1 MNYKITD
8 TEFHLE
14 NPQSISGLYMPLVNE
29 KVMSCITPD
38 GHGDNK
44 ISQDCFFLEPVSIEN
59 LHSSMSTRN
68 FWCLV
73 DGAANP
79 WSAFGYS
86 VWQQAMRAKGEGAH
100 KAGDSVTLK
109 AGPYWQEI
117 KCQAPDGLESAV
129 LSFCPVG
136 QDGVELMVVTLSNTS
151 QSAKSLTPVVA
162 VPIYARGA
170 DHIRDHR
177 HVTSLLNRT
186 AVTQDGVVVTPSMA
200 FDERG
205 HHKNDISYGVFA
217 RDEFGE
223 LPVGAIPTVEDYI
236 GDGGSYM
243 LPMSVFAQG
252 THPDKLRHCGDTV
265 DGCES
270 IGALWFEKITLE
282 PGESHSYVIAL
293 SYNNEGLEYLDYE
306 KALKAFEEMKIYWN
320 NQKIITCHSSE
331 ADFDKWMAWV
341 SLQPHLRRIYGCSFL
356 PHHDYGRGGRGWR
369 DLWQDCLS
377 LILIKPEMVRNDL
390 KNFFA
395 GVRVDGTNATIIGS
409 KPGEFVADRNSIV
422 RVWMDHAYWPF
433 RTVSLYLEQTGDY
446 AFLFETRPYFRDKIL
461 NRGTKIDE
469 AYVDDGKNVLLDKDG
484 NVYQGTLLEH
494 ILLQHLA
501 QFFDVGEHNHMRLH
515 GADWNDAID
524 MASKRGESVAFTAA
538 YSGNLKELAKLCRV
552 VKNKHGVKSVRIFK
566 ELTSLLYAGSDTYK
580 SIEAKNALLE
590 SFCNESCGQVSGE
603 MAEVDMDVLADT
615 LETMGQWIAG
625 HIRATEFVHD
635 DEGQSWFNGYYN
647 NNGQQVEGMKNGEAR
662 MMLTGQVFTILSG
675 TAADEQVAQISSAAD
690 KYLYKEN
697 VGGYCLN
704 TDFKENNMDMGRMF
718 GFAYGHK
725 ENGAVFC
732 HMSVMYAYALYSRG
746 FVKEGYKALE
756 ALYRKAV
763 DFETSHMYPGIPE
776 YFTPE
781 GHGVYSYLTGAGSWL
796 VLTVLTQMYGVRGQE
811 GHLLL
816 NPKLL
821 AQQFDVSGAAG
832 VRLSF
837 AGKLLDI
844 RYENRMGRDIGD
856 YDVEEIYINGRQY
869 FYEGSNG
876 LIEREYIKSLP
887 SDVVNEIRVI
897 LA

>member
-1 MNYKITD
+1 MNYKLTD
-8 TEFHLE
+8 TEFHLD
-14 NPQSISGLYMPLVNE
+14 NPQDLSGLYMPLVNE

-68 FWCLV
+68 FWCIF
-73 DGAANP
+73 DSPEEP

-86 VWQQAMRAKGEGAH
+86 VWQQAKRHTH
-100 KAGDSVTLK
+100 KEDELRDHISLA

-117 KCQAPDGLESAV
+117 KCTQPDGFEAAV

-136 QDGVELMVVTLSNTS
+136 NEGVELMTVTLRNGSDE
-151 QSAKSLTPVVA
+151 AKTFTPVAA
-162 VPIYARGA
+162 VPVYARGA

-177 HVTSLLNRT
+177 HVTSLLNRIR
-186 AVTQDGVVVTPSMA
+186 VTPDGVVVTPSMA

-205 HHKNDISYGVFA
+205 HHKNDISYGVYA
-217 RDEFGE
+217 RGEFGE
-223 LPVGAIPTVEDYI
+223 KPVGAVPTVEDYI
-236 GDGGSYM
+236 GNGGNFLMPGAIFEEGGHLS
-243 LPMSVFAQG
+243 
-252 THPDKLRHCGDTV
+252 KCGDTF
-265 DGCES
+265 DGCEAM
-270 IGALWFEKITLE
+270 GALWFDKMTLE
-282 PGESHSYVIAL
+282 PGESHSYVVVL
-293 SYNNEGLEYLDYE
+293 SYNDEGLSYLDFE
-306 KALKAFEEMKIYWN
+306 KAGRAFEEMKIYWN
-320 NQKIITCHSSE
+320 NQKIITCHTGQK
-331 ADFDKWMAWV
+331 DFDTWMAWV

-433 RTVSLYLEQTGDY
+433 RTVGLYLEQTGDY
-446 AFLFETRPYFRDKIL
+446 AFLFETQPYFRDKIM
-461 NRGTKIDE
+461 NRGGKIDE
-469 AYVDDGKNVLLDKDG
+469 NYIDDGKNRLLTKSG
-484 NVYQGTLLEH
+484 NIYQGTLLEH

-501 QFFDVGEHNHMRLH
+501 QFYDVGEHNHMRLH
-515 GADWNDAID
+515 GADWNDALD
-524 MASKRGESVAFTAA
+524 MAAKRGESVAFTAA
-538 YSGNLKELAKLCRV
+538 YSGNFKEMASLCRLI
-552 VKNKHGVKSVRIFK
+552 KDRQGVKSVRIFK
-566 ELTSLLYAGSDTYK
+566 ELARLLEADRSLYEDVEK
-580 SIEAKNALLE
+580 KNALLLD
-590 SFCNESCGQVSGE
+590 FCNESCECISGE
-603 MAEVDMDVLADT
+603 QTDVDIDVLADT
-615 LETMGQWIAG
+615 LESMGQWIGG
-625 HIRATEFVHD
+625 HIRAMEFVHD
-635 DEGQSWFNGYYN
+635 NEGESWFNGYYN
-647 NNGQQVEGMKNGEAR
+647 NHGEQAEGMKNGEAR

-675 TAADEQVAQISSAAD
+675 TAADEQVEKISRAAE
-690 KYLYKEN
+690 KYLYKEA

-746 FVKEGYKALE
+746 FVEEGYKALA
-756 ALYRKAV
+756 ALYHKAV
-763 DFETSHMYPGIPE
+763 DFETSCMYPGIPE
-776 YFTPE
+776 YFTPR
-781 GHGVYSYLTGAGSWL
+781 GQGVYSYLTGAGSWM
-796 VLTVLTQMYGVRGQE
+796 VLTVLTQMYGVRGKE
-811 GHLLL
+811 GNLLL

-821 AQQFDVSGAAG
+821 AKQFDSEGLAG

-837 AGKLLDI
+837 AGKLLEI
-844 RYENRMGRDIGD
+844 CYENKKHKEIGD
-856 YDVEEIYINGRQY
+856 YDVEEIFVNGRQY
-869 FYEGSNG
+869 FYEGSHG
-876 LIEREYIKSLP
+876 VIEREYIKSLP

-897 LA
+897 LD

>member
-8 TEFHLE
+8 TEFHLDH
-14 NPQSISGLYMPLVNE
+14 PQDISGLYMPLVNE

-73 DGAANP
+73 DGTDEP
-79 WSAFGYS
+79 WSVFGYS
-86 VWQQAMRAKGEGAH
+86 VWQQAERY
-100 KAGDSVTLK
+100 KADSERKNTISLA

-117 KCQAPDGLESAV
+117 KCSALNGLEATV

-136 QDGVELMVVTLSNTS
+136 EEGVELMTVTLRNDSDAAVT
-151 QSAKSLTPVVA
+151 LTPVAA

-177 HVTSLLNRT
+177 HVTSLLNRIK
-186 AVTQDGVVVTPSMA
+186 VTEDGVQVTPSMA

-217 RDEFGE
+217 RGE
-223 LPVGAIPTVEDYI
+223 YGEKPIGAIPAVEDYI
-236 GDGGSYM
+236 GDGGNYLM
-243 LPMSVFAQG
+243 PLSVCSKN
-252 THPDKLRHCGDTV
+252 PVLSKCGDTM
-265 DGCES
+265 DGYEA
-270 IGALWFEKITLE
+270 IGALWFDKITIL
-282 PGESHSYVIAL
+282 PGESHSYVVAL
-293 SYNNEGLEYLDYE
+293 SYNNEGLEYLDFE
-306 KALKAFEEMKIYWN
+306 KAGKAFEEMKIYWN
-320 NQKIITCHSSE
+320 NQKIISCHTSE
-331 ADFDKWMAWV
+331 KDFDTWMAWV

-395 GVRVDGTNATIIGS
+395 GVRIDGTNATIIGS

-433 RTVSLYLEQTGDY
+433 RTVALYLEQTGDY
-446 AFLFETRPYFRDKIL
+446 SFLFETRPYFRDKIM

-469 AYVDDGKNVLLDKDG
+469 SYVDDGKNMLLDKEG
-484 NVYQGTLLEH
+484 NIYQGSLLEH
-494 ILLQHLA
+494 ILLQHLS
-501 QFFDVGEHNHMRLH
+501 QFYDVGEHNHMRLH
-515 GADWNDAID
+515 GADWNDALD
-524 MASKRGESVAFTAA
+524 MAADRGESVAFTAA
-538 YSGNLKELAKLCRV
+538 YSGNFKELAALCRMI
-552 VKNKHGVKSVRIFK
+552 KEKQGVKSVRIFK
-566 ELTSLLYAGSDTYK
+566 ELTALLYADSDVYK
-580 SIEAKNALLE
+580 DVEKKNALLE
-590 SFCNESCGQVSGE
+590 DFCNSSCNVLSGE
-603 MAEVDMDVLADT
+603 MAEVDIDVLADT
-615 LETMGQWIAG
+615 LDAMGQWISG
-625 HIRATEFVHD
+625 HIRSMEFVHD
-635 DEGQSWFNGYYN
+635 DEGESWFNGYYN
-647 NNGQQVEGMKNGEAR
+647 NHGQQAEGMKNGEAR

-675 TAADEQVAQISSAAD
+675 TAADEQVEQISRAAE

-697 VGGYCLN
+697 IGGYCLN

-746 FVKEGYKALE
+746 FVKEGYKALS
-756 ALYRKAV
+756 ALYKKAV
-763 DFETSHMYPGIPE
+763 DFDTSHMYPGIPE
-776 YFTPE
+776 YFTPR
-781 GHGVYSYLTGAGSWL
+781 GQGVYSYLTGAGSWM
-796 VLTVLTQMYGVRGQE
+796 VLTVLTQMYGVRGQ
-811 GHLLL
+811 GGNLCL

-821 AQQFDVSGAAG
+821 AQQFDSEGRAC
-832 VRLSF
+832 VRLNF
-837 AGKLLDI
+837 AGKLLEI
-844 RYENRMGRDIGD
+844 CYENKQHKDIGD
-856 YDVEEIYINGRQY
+856 YDVEEVFVNGRQY
-869 FYEGSNG
+869 FYEGSTG
-876 LIEREYIKSLP
+876 IIEREYIKSLP

-897 LA
+897 LD